1 MKNRKLAFCL
11 AFLLGLPLPAMAEAD
26 SDLAAQKQRNQALQD
41 YVGKLQTMLKGD
53 PCATPVEAQALL
65 MSDPTAPQGLP
76 PVDKASQAPDKAS
89 PQAVFNG
96 KALDRQ
102 ALVERLHKAV
112 VLVIADHG
120 TGSGFFVAPNLVVTN
135 NHVVEASKGPE
146 VVVVGQGLAGP
157 RPAHVLTHV
166 AGQGFGARDY
176 ALLQVEG
183 PGVTQVLSLTDK
195 VEELEKVV
203 AAGYPGLLLDNDMA
217 FRSLLKGDLKSMPQL
232 AMSQGTVM
240 ALQNKDRLLT
250 IAHSAPISGGNSG
263 GPLVDQCGRV
273 VGINTYINVSV
284 QQASSAGF
292 AIAAKDVIAYLRE
305 NGVEPSTLDGACGD

>member
-1 MKNRKLAFCL
+1 MMDRKLAVCL
-11 AFLLGLPLPAMAEAD
+11 AFLLGLSLPAMAEAGPEV
-26 SDLAAQKQRNQALQD
+26 AAQKQRNQALQE

-65 MSDPTAPQGLP
+65 MSDPTSSAVQPSA
-76 PVDKASQAPDKAS
+76 DKAYQAPDKAS
-89 PQAVFNG
+89 PQPVSNG

-102 ALVERLHKAV
+102 DLVERLHKAV

-135 NHVVEASKGPE
+135 NHVVETSKGSE
-146 VVVVGQGLAGP
+146 VVVIGQGLSGP
-157 RPAHVLTHV
+157 RPAKILTHV

-183 PGVTQVLSLTDK
+183 PGVAQVLTLTDK

-217 FRSLLKGDLKSMPQL
+217 FRSLLKGDLKSMPEL

-240 ALQNKDRLLT
+240 ALQNRDRLLT

-305 NGVEPSTLDGACGD
+305 NGVAPSTVDGACGD